1 MTLYCLMNADDF
13 ALNKSCSNAIITSV
27 KEGRLQAT
35 SVLAGGED
43 QASYD
48 TLNEAGDV
56 FINAHLNL
64 LEGKALTEGG
74 SEFGLT
80 TDDNFF
86 CLSLRGLLRKLW
98 FSPKTKLLQE
108 WIFKEFCCQIDSVYK
123 HFDNKQIRI
132 DGHLHIHTLPPLKGV
147 IEKLLNKYSVCYIRT
162 PYEIGYRYS
171 PFSIEN
177 MKGNLRRQLLGLW
190 AKNTKTLVRRH
201 HLETADFFLG
211 ATASCRL
218 TLDDIDR
225 SLAMISRQAGGKDA
239 TIEIMIHPVVSDF
252 SEGSFYK
259 DSLYRSAHI
268 TPEREEELDLLLSDE
283 LIHILKTHNAVF
295 MDTNN

>member
-13 ALNKSCSNAIITSV
+13 ALNTSCSEAIITSV
-27 KEGRLQAT
+27 KKGRLQAT

-48 TLNEAGDV
+48 ALNKAGNV
-56 FINAHLNL
+56 YINAHLNL

-86 CLSLRGLLRKLW
+86 CLSLGGLLRKLW

-108 WIFKEFCCQIDSVYK
+108 WIFNEFCCQIESVYK

-147 IEKLLNKYSVCYIRT
+147 IEKLLTKYPIRYIRT

-171 PFSIEN
+171 PFSVEN
-177 MKGNLRRQLLGLW
+177 LKGNLRRQLLGWW
-190 AKNTKTLVRRH
+190 AKATKTLARQY
-201 HLETADFFLG
+201 HLGTADFFLG
-211 ATASCRL
+211 ATASCQL
-218 TLDDIDR
+218 TLDDVDR

-239 TIEIMIHPVVSDF
+239 TIEIMIHPVVKGF

-259 DSLYRSAHI
+259 DSLYRSAHM
-268 TPEREEELDLLLSDE
+268 TQERQEELDLLLSDE
-283 LIHILKTHNAVF
+283 LIQIMKNHNAVF
-295 MDTNN
+295 LDTNN